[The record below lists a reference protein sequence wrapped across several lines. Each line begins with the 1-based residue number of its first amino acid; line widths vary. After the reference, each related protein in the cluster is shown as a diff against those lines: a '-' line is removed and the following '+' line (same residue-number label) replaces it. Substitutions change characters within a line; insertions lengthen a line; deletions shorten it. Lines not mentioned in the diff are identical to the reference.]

1 MDKSINQS
9 KRSKFLKNHVNSIIF
24 FVLLT
29 VIVSVIT
36 YYRVLV
42 QIGMGPLSDSV
53 VFLANALV
61 FAGQGTGYSDLLR
74 PPFFPFIISLFFRLG
89 YTSAI
94 TIFAVDGGLF
104 VFGVVGLFLLLKISF
119 NDLESFLGALLY
131 ATFPIILT
139 ILSVGFSDLAS
150 VSFSIWAFYFLVLAV
165 KKDSRFFYLAF
176 PFFMITFLTRYNNA
190 LLIFPIILYILM
202 NKERVNFKH
211 ILIGIT
217 ASIMIIVPVLIFFY
231 EKFGNI
237 IYPFINSISTSTIVS
252 VSTDNTSYNPNTF
265 YFDPNIFF
273 FLQKFPALVGIQG
286 MIILLIIALGILLYF
301 YLKVVKK
308 DSDNKNFLNKLNL
321 RCTTT
326 QIKWI
331 LFVVL
336 GILFLGSF
344 GKTFY
349 ILSEIIFFAI
359 AYLFYDITRNL
370 KLKNIKLHI
379 LFLTWFMGFF
389 IFHSVFVIKDIRYF
403 VVMAPPVA
411 YFMILGL
418 SEISKLIKFKVKNRN
433 ITFILISI
441 ILIIIMITSAVSQIT
456 GIEKANGNDF
466 NKEIEMASIWLEG
479 YDPEYRS
486 KNIYSDFWPNFSWY
500 LKTNVKKVPL
510 FNDNYILNQSDT
522 ISFNQYLLSNNAD
535 YYISVRQNLNLTSYE
550 QIKQFGFLNIYKK
563 RS

>member
-36 YYRVLV
+36 YYRILV
-42 QIGMGPLSDSV
+42 QIDMGPLSDSV

-321 RCTTT
+321 RSTTP

-359 AYLFYDITRNL
+359 VYLFYDITRNL

-379 LFLTWFMGFF
+379 LFLTWFMTFF

-522 ISFNQYLLSNNAD
+522 KSFNQYLLNNNAD

>member
-1 MDKSINQS
+1 MGERDKSMNNQS
-9 KRSKFLKNHVNSIIF
+9 IMLKFLKKHVNSIIF
-24 FVLLT
+24 FVLLAF
-29 VIVSVIT
+29 IVSLIT

-42 QIGMGPLSDSV
+42 QIEMGPLSDSV

-89 YTSAI
+89 YISTI

-104 VFGVVGLFLLLKISF
+104 VFGVFGLYLLLKIRF

-131 ATFPIILT
+131 TTFPIILVV
-139 ILSVGFSDLAS
+139 LGLGLSDLVS
-150 VSFSIWAFYFLVLAV
+150 VSFSLWAFYFLILAV

-176 PFFMITFLTRYNNA
+176 PFFMMAFLTRYNNA
-190 LLIFPIILYILM
+190 LLIFPIFLYILL
-202 NKERVNFKH
+202 NKERVNFKN

-217 ASIMIIVPVLIFFY
+217 ASIVIIVPVFLFFY

-237 IYPFINSISTSTIVS
+237 VYPFINSISTSSIVS
-252 VSTDNTSYNPNTF
+252 VSTESTSYNPNT
-265 YFDPNIFF
+265 YYYDPNIYF
-273 FLQKFPALVGIQG
+273 FLQKLPALIGIQG
-286 MIILLIIALGILLYF
+286 IITLFIIALGILLYVYF
-301 YLKVVKK
+301 KVLKRE
-308 DSDNKNFLNKLNL
+308 SNNNNLLNKLNL
-321 RCTTT
+321 KNRAT

-331 LFVVL
+331 LFVIL

-349 ILSEIIFFAI
+349 MTSELIFFI
-359 AYLFYDITRNL
+359 DAYLFYDITKNL
-370 KLKNIKLHI
+370 KLRNIDLNI
-379 LFLTWFMGFF
+379 LFLAWFMAFF

-418 SEISKLIKFKVKNRN
+418 SEISNLIKLKIKNYN
-433 ITFILISI
+433 ITFPVISI
-441 ILIIIMITSAVSQIT
+441 ILTIIMLSSAASQIAVL
-456 GIEKANGNDF
+456 EEANGNDF
-466 NKEIEMASIWLEG
+466 NKQIELASIWLEG
-479 YDPEYRS
+479 YDTDYKN
-486 KNIYSDFWPNFSWY
+486 KNIYSDLWPNFSWY

-510 FNDNYILNQSDT
+510 FKDNYVLNQSDT

-535 YYISVRQNLNLTSYE
+535 YYISVRQRS
-550 QIKQFGFLNIYKK
+550 QLNIL
-563 RS
+563 